1 MLRCRCRRMSL
12 KAFKARCSVKSSL
25 AAHLT
30 YCLLAAWSVHLL
42 LNAIEF
48 SMCGRYALFRWTP
61 AFAALPGFPA
71 DQLPHWSISPH
82 SQVLLLRNVEGERQL
97 ARARWGLT
105 PPWLTDLTKTPAQAR
120 AETLAEQPM
129 FREAFRLRRGLLPAN
144 GFYEW
149 RGTARKRPYWLTGD
163 ATPLYFAALWEAYPV
178 QGCVYL
184 SAAVVTQA
192 AANQRRP
199 LILDDA
205 GQAAWLAA
213 DTSAAEL
220 QALLASPQPALRER
234 VLANLINDPKLDAPE
249 CLTPA

>member
-1 MLRCRCRRMSL
+1 
-12 KAFKARCSVKSSL
+12 
-25 AAHLT
+25 
-30 YCLLAAWSVHLL
+30 
-42 LNAIEF
+42 
-48 SMCGRYALFRWTP
+48 MCGRFALFRWTP

-71 DQLPHWSISPH
+71 DQLPHWSIAPN
-82 SQVLLLRNVEGERQL
+82 SQVLLLRNVAGERQL
-97 ARARWGLT
+97 TRARWGLT

-120 AETLAEQPM
+120 AETLVEQPM

-149 RGTARKRPYWLTGD
+149 RGTARKRPYWLTGE

-178 QGCVYL
+178 GEHVYL

-205 GQAAWLAA
+205 AQQAWLAA
-213 DTSAAEL
+213 DTPLAEV
-220 QALLASPQPALRER
+220 QALLLKPSAPLRER
-234 VLANLINDPKLDAPE
+234 VLANLVNDPQLDGPE